1 LELPELDTPGE
12 PTERLKV
19 ILSNVKKQGCLSD
32 RAKALLYFNTYIC
45 LMQTYAVIVKF
56 IMRPG
61 GFDGRDME
69 TFRGVDPVEMSCF
82 RTMFNCTVSF
92 FIMKFGYGKSLSQF
106 PKHYFKFMMM
116 RCFCGVT
123 GFVSGTYSISFVPI
137 TVYSVLL
144 NTSPFH
150 VNVLSYFF
158 LNETLKKR
166 DFIGMFLCFI
176 GVVIFVNGKAS

>member
-1 LELPELDTPGE
+1 
-12 PTERLKV
+12 
-19 ILSNVKKQGCLSD
+19 
-32 RAKALLYFNTYIC
+32 
-45 LMQTYAVIVKF
+45 MQTYAVIVKF